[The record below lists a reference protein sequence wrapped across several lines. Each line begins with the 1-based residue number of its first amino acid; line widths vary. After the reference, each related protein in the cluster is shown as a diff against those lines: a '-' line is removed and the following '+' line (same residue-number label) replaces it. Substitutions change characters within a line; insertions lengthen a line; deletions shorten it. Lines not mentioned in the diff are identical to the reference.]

1 MSITLNELTW
11 TKNVIEHYELGQN
24 PAETLGCV
32 AKYYRHL
39 GMKKSEI
46 RKKMEEFLLR
56 CDPYASPVLW
66 SDTIDSA
73 LKYGMKHPL
82 VIIIHGFT
90 GHMEERHIVAVS
102 RTLNE
107 IGFAT
112 LRVDMYGHGKSGGRF
127 EDHTLYKWLSN
138 ALRVIDYA
146 RALDFVT
153 DLYLCGHSQGGM
165 TVMLAGAMKHDVIKG
180 IIPLSPAWMIPEEA
194 RKGTLLGQ
202 VFDPDH
208 IPDVLPAWGDRGL
221 NGNYVRVAQTIHVEE
236 AIDRYDGPVLI
247 VHGVEDEA
255 VPVGYGV
262 KAAERYKNCDLVL
275 IPGDT
280 HCYDHHLDQVLDA
293 VRDWMRPRA

>member
-1 MSITLNELTW
+1 MVIMDDGIRLNAQLDMP
-11 TKNVIEHYELGQN
+11 V
-24 PAETLGCV
+24 P
-32 AKYYRHL
+32 
-39 GMKKSEI
+39 SE
-46 RKKMEEFLLR
+46 
-56 CDPYASPVLW
+56 
-66 SDTIDSA
+66 
-73 LKYGMKHPL
+73 GKHPL

-138 ALRVIDYA
+138 ALTVIDYA

-165 TVMLAGAMKHDVIKG
+165 TVMLAGAMKHDVIRG

-202 VFDPDH
+202 DFDPDH
-208 IPDVLPAWGDRGL
+208 IPEVLPAWGDRGL
-221 NGNYVRVAQTIHVEE
+221 NGNYVRVAQTIHVED
-236 AIDRYDGPVLI
+236 AIDCYDGPVLI
-247 VHGVEDEA
+247 VHGDEDEA
-255 VPVGYGV
+255 VPVAYGV
-262 KAAERYKNCDLVL
+262 KAAERYKNCDLIL

>member
-1 MSITLNELTW
+1 MIIMDDGIRLNA
-11 TKNVIEHYELGQN
+11 QMDM
-24 PAETLGCV
+24 PAS
-32 AKYYRHL
+32 
-39 GMKKSEI
+39 SE
-46 RKKMEEFLLR
+46 
-56 CDPYASPVLW
+56 
-66 SDTIDSA
+66 
-73 LKYGMKHPL
+73 GKHPL

-293 VRDWMRPRA
+293 VRDWMRGRA